1 MSDASDNDGT
11 NGSGPVNAEVVA
23 AKINVPTSNNAPA
36 QYPQL
41 EDKGDFAIVKWLA
54 GFEPHNLP
62 ESLSNAFR
70 LGPLQD
76 KLKITKPIVW
86 LANLSCDFKSAYST
100 IDDPHDVFGPTLG
113 GRRRSSDGKRT
124 YPRTFTAS
132 EKKRFELLQDEYHN
146 QRWQNL
152 LLLGYDPAT
161 AATMVG
167 ALRDKHM
174 RVFSPPPLFT
184 LSPRMIVT
192 DEEKRMKMKATMM
205 GYLDGLAKQAEKE
218 LLEDLDR
225 EIAETQQSGNGNNN
239 NNNKSK
245 NAKKK
250 AKKKAAAA
258 AAKKKSE
265 ISSTSFGDSS
275 FSTQQQQSPSPS
287 LSKSITPPL
296 ATTKTETVEE
306 KRRRIEFAVA
316 EARRQQNEAEQLKLQ
331 QQQKEKEEQQK
342 TNNMAEKNKNEE
354 DEVEE
359 LSSNKARPSSPG
371 PLSPDQM
378 KYLREQQQKQK
389 PHMLENYDE
398 KDRQIIRDALERTGL
413 NEEDVT
419 KDVTAATE
427 KDGKGM
433 PYAWC
438 CDFCKTATFP
448 TFAEA
453 ALHEVSTSMCMCLLL
468 VPPPPHHIL
477 THMFVLLSVVIIY
490 TSLVR
495 NYY

>member
-1 MSDASDNDGT
+1 MSG
-11 NGSGPVNAEVVA
+11 GV
-23 AKINVPTSNNAPA
+23 TSNKNESCGVGVANASFNTGGSSSSSSNNNI
-36 QYPQL
+36 QSDTL
-41 EDKGDFAIVKWLA
+41 FDDKADFAIIKWLA
-54 GFEPHNLP
+54 SFEPHNLP

-86 LANLSCDFKSAYST
+86 LANLSCDFKSAYAT
-100 IDDPHDVFGPTLG
+100 IDDPKNIYGPKLG
-113 GRRRSSDGKRT
+113 GQRRSSDGKRT
-124 YPRTFTAS
+124 FPRPFTSA
-132 EKKRFELLQDEYHN
+132 EMKRFEALQDEYHN

-152 LLLGYDPAT
+152 LVLGYDPAT

-174 RVFSPPPLFT
+174 RVYSPPPLFT

-192 DEEKRMKMKATMM
+192 DEEKRMKMKATLM

-225 EIAETQQSGNGNNN
+225 EIAEEKGNKG
-239 NNNKSK
+239 KTF
-245 NAKKK
+245 KKK

-258 AAKKKSE
+258 KLKKSE
-265 ISSTSFGDSS
+265 TTLAGDSQQQPPPSSTA
-275 FSTQQQQSPSPS
+275 PAA
-287 LSKSITPPL
+287 IV
-296 ATTKTETVEE
+296 KTESVEE

-316 EARRQQNEAEQLKLQ
+316 EARRKQNEEEQLKLQ
-331 QQQKEKEEQQK
+331 LQKLQKEEEQRAK
-342 TNNMAEKNKNEE
+342 RT
-354 DEVEE
+354 
-359 LSSNKARPSSPG
+359 SSPG

-389 PHMLENYDE
+389 PIFLENYNE
-398 KDRQIIRDALERTGL
+398 KDRKIIREALKPTGL
-413 NEEDVT
+413 NVEDVT
-419 KDVTAATE
+419 KDVTTSTE
-427 KDGKGM
+427 MDGNGM

-453 ALHEVSTSMCMCLLL
+453 ALHEVRFKKCVFC
-468 VPPPPHHIL
+468 
-477 THMFVLLSVVIIY
+477 
-490 TSLVR
+490 
-495 NYY
+495 